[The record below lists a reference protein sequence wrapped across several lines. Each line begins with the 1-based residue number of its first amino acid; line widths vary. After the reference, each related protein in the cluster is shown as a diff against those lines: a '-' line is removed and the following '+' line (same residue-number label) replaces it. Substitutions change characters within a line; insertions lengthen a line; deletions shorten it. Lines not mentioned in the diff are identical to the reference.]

1 MGGNSGMGAEIPAQ
15 RAEYPAP
22 GIFGPK
28 GRISGLLRKLQNRCK
43 NLWKK

>member
-1 MGGNSGMGAEIPAQ
+1 MGAEILAQ

-22 GIFGPK
+22 RIFSQEG
-28 GRISGLLRKLQNRCK
+28 GISGLLRELQNRYK